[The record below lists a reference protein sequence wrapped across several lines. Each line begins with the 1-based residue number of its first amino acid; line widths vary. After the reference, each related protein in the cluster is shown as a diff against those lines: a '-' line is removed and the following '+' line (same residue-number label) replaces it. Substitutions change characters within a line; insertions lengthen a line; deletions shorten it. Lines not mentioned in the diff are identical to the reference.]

1 MLERPGDYF
10 IRHFRVTSTPS
21 LVLHPQYCCCYP
33 CSSMWSGSSC
43 LNTSRFFVFL
53 FAYFILSVGSAHGK
67 MSTAV
72 TLVLFIFVY
81 FGINICVS
89 VCLYVCVCVCVWLWL
104 LVAVCVGV
112 SVWLCVYVFVSLCVC
127 LYLNWTLPIARGN
140 MHRKPCFPSDSRK
153 VCSIWWLLWG
163 SLRRLVVLGETG
175 YGMIAEG

>member
-89 VCLYVCVCVCVWLWL
+89 VCLYVCVCVCVT
-104 LVAVCVGV
+104 VTACHCVCGCKCVTMCV
-112 SVWLCVYVFVSLCVC
+112 RICVTLCVFVSELDSSNRKGQYASQA
-127 LYLNWTLPIARGN
+127 LLPFR
-140 MHRKPCFPSDSRK
+140 
-153 VCSIWWLLWG
+153 
-163 SLRRLVVLGETG
+163 
-175 YGMIAEG
+175 